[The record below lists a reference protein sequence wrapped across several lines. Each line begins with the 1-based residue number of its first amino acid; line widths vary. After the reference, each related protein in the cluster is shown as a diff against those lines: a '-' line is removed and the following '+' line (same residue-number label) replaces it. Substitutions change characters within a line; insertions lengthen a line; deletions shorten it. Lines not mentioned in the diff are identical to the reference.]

1 MVMQHK
7 FENTA
12 PQPPRRRLILYTV
25 PQVAGDAKVSER
37 FIWKLIAAGK
47 IKTVNLGLRC
57 TRITEEERE
66 RIVTEGVQ

>member
-37 FIWKLIAAGK
+37 FIW
-47 IKTVNLGLRC
+47 NLGLRC